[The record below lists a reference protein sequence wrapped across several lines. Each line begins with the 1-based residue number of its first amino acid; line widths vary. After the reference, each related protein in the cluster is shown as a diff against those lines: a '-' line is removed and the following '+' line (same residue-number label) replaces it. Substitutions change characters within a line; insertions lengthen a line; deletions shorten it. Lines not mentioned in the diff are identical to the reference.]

1 MNHNRLKNL
10 FLSQSYEDAWQDY
23 RRSLYK
29 KNFVRWD
36 YVILTASNEAQA
48 EAYRAQL
55 VYRQENGWL
64 PKQTNYLVL
73 PDPDGKRVG
82 SGGAT
87 LNVLREIWQLEHSF
101 DGLRLLVIHSGGDSK
116 RVPQYS
122 ACGKLFSPVPREL
135 PDGRASTLFDEFMI
149 GMAGVP
155 SRMQEGML
163 VLSGDVLL
171 LFNPLQIDGQL
182 DGAAAISMKEHVS
195 IGKNHGVFLNNG
207 KDEVQKFLHKQ
218 SEETLTSVGAVN
230 AQGNV
235 DLDTGAILMGVKLVN
250 ALFSLISSEGD
261 AGRFAD
267 DEKFA
272 EFVNETA
279 RISFYGDFLY
289 PLAQDATLES
299 YLLEEAEGVINEELL
314 ACRRKIWEALAPFS
328 LKLFSLSPAQ
338 FIHFGTT
345 RELLGLVT
353 EELDDYSGLGW
364 SRHVSSV
371 ADISDD
377 PESSFA
383 THNAYIGRRT
393 EIGRGAYIEN
403 SFLLDQTRV
412 GDGAVVSGLK
422 LRGYQVPAHTV
433 VHGLPICVNGKDAV
447 VIRVYGV
454 EDNPKDRLSGG
465 GCFLGTT
472 IEAFLQKNDL
482 KRSDLWKDEEDY
494 LWFADLYP
502 ICDDLP
508 QALEMTT
515 ILLHMTGGT
524 ASGAERK
531 RWLEAPRTSLYES
544 FNHARQQALFDWER
558 DLENRI
564 ISRRFEQA
572 LENGSSEAD
581 ALQIFGTRGIT
592 EGIFRELMN
601 DSAEASFSIKMRIY
615 HALASYM
622 KEKEVIFG
630 DSGGEDLEQMCYK
643 LIQEEISRGMGL
655 ADLHIDHA
663 GRRKIAEQEVYVKL
677 PVRVNWGGGWT
688 DTPPQCNELGGV
700 VLNAA
705 ITLDGKYPVQV
716 CMRKLDKLQVEFES
730 QDIGVYGTVT
740 EMAKLQNC
748 NNPYDPFALHKAALL
763 VCGVIPMNRDCDVR
777 LQDVLG
783 ELGGGIYL
791 STQVVGIPKG
801 SGLGTSSILSAACVK
816 AIYRFM
822 GQDISDAQVSD
833 TVLTMEQMMST
844 GGGWQDQVGGL
855 VPGVKFITSRPGMQQ
870 KLDIEPLK
878 LTEETKLELQERFAL
893 IYTGQ
898 RRLARNLLRDVVG
911 GYIAGRK
918 DSLEALH
925 EMRKLAALM
934 RFQLEQGD
942 VDAFAELL
950 NEHWQRSLQL
960 DDGTSNT
967 CIDQIF
973 LACEDLIDAHF
984 ICGAG
989 GGGFLQVILKR
1000 GVTKEVLRK
1009 RLHGVF
1015 QDSGVDVW
1023 ESEFVWENT
1032 YC

>member
-10 FLSQSYEDAWQDY
+10 FLTQSYEDAWQDY
-23 RRSLYK
+23 RRSIYK
-29 KNFVRWD
+29 KNFVCWD

-48 EAYRAQL
+48 EAYRAQIA
-55 VYRQENGWL
+55 YRQGNGWL
-64 PKQTNYLVL
+64 PKQTKYLVL

-87 LNVLREIWQLEHSF
+87 LNVLREIWQMEHSF

-155 SRMQEGML
+155 SRMQEGIL

-218 SEETLTSVGAVN
+218 SEETLASVGAVN

-261 AGRFAD
+261 AGRFV
-267 DEKFA
+267 DERKLA
-272 EFVNETA
+272 EFVNGTA

-299 YLLEEAEGVINEELL
+299 YLLEEAEGSINEELL
-314 ACRRKIWEALAPFS
+314 ACRRKIWEVLAPFS

-353 EELDDYSGLGW
+353 EAFEDYSGLGW
-364 SRHVSSV
+364 NRHVSSV
-371 ADISDD
+371 ADISAD
-377 PESSFA
+377 SGASFA
-383 THNAYIGRRT
+383 AHNAYIGRRT
-393 EIGRGAYIEN
+393 EIGGGAYIEN
-403 SFLLDQTRV
+403 SFLLDQTQV
-412 GDGAVVSGLK
+412 GEGAVVSGLK
-422 LRGYQVPAHTV
+422 LRGYHVPAHTV
-433 VHGLPICVNGKDAV
+433 MHGLPVCVNGRDAV

-472 IEAFLQKNDL
+472 MEAFLQKNEL
-482 KRSDLWKDEEDY
+482 KLPDLWKDKEDY

-502 ICDDLP
+502 LCDDWQ

-515 ILLHMTGGT
+515 ILIHMAQGT
-524 ASGAERK
+524 ALETERK

-544 FNHARQQALFDWER
+544 FNHARQQAIFDWER

-564 ISRRFEQA
+564 ISRCFEQA

-581 ALQIFGTRGIT
+581 ALQVFGTRGIT

-601 DSAEASFSIKMRIY
+601 DSAEAPFSIKMRIY

-630 DSGGEDLEQMCYK
+630 DFGGDDLEQMCYH
-643 LIQEEISRGMGL
+643 LIQEEIFCGMGL
-655 ADLHIDHA
+655 SDLHIEKA
-663 GRRKIAEQEVYVKL
+663 GRRKITEQEVNVRL

-705 ITLDGKYPVQV
+705 ITLGGKYPVQV
-716 CMRKLDKLQVEFES
+716 CVRKLDKLQVEFES

-740 EMAKLQNC
+740 ELDKLQNC

-763 VCGVIPMNRDCDVR
+763 VCGVIPMNRDCKAA
-777 LQDVLG
+777 LKDVLE

-816 AIYRFM
+816 AICRFM

-833 TVLTMEQMMST
+833 TVLTMEQLMST

-855 VPGVKFITSRPGMQQ
+855 VPGVKFITSRPGMRQ

-878 LTEETKLELQERFAL
+878 LTEETKHELQERFAL

-960 DDGTSNT
+960 DEGTSNT

-973 LACEDLIDAHF
+973 LACEDLTDAHF

-1000 GVTKEVLRK
+1000 GVTKEFLRK
-1009 RLHGVF
+1009 RILGIF

-1032 YC
+1032 FC